1 MPLNLD
7 PLVSTMSCTRFS
19 QKFWQIDWKEFHQ
32 KLSQNIKVLLQKI
45 DFSNNMLVAFES
57 LHSMQKHI
65 GNDDFM
71 VIKLD
76 MGKVYDKV
84 E

>member
-19 QKFWQIDWKEFHQ
+19 QNFWQIDWKEFHQ
-32 KLSQNIKVLLQKI
+32 KLSQNIKVLLQKT
-45 DFSNNMLVAFES
+45 DFSNNILVAFES

-76 MGKVYDKV
+76 ISKAYDRV